1 MGDGGGTWRDKEGN
15 GVNHLIWFYFII
27 FINLFI
33 GFSIYFLAKRDR
45 QKRIKEYQNW
55 HDKEIDKVRQKFDL

>member
-1 MGDGGGTWRDKEGN
+1 M
-15 GVNHLIWFYFII
+15 NHLIWFYFII